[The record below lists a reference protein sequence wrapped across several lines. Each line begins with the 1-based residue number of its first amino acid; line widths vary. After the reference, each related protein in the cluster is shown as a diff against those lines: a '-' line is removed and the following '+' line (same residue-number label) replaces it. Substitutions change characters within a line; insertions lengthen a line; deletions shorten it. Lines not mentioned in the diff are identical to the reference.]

1 LILTGVSLKSN
12 REQYSKSPFWIEAK
26 HMTTIVPSPQPATV
40 HHQPLDY
47 AGTRRARL
55 HFAPVLI
62 LWGLG
67 LLLSGGA
74 AAQKITALSGNATL
88 SWTNYGW

>member
-1 LILTGVSLKSN
+1 VKNEYETYETHETKII
-12 REQYSKSPFWIEAK
+12 QIK
-26 HMTTIVPSPQPATV
+26 HMTTIVPSPRLATV
-40 HHQPLDY
+40 HHQPPDN

-55 HFAPVLI
+55 RFAPVLI
-62 LWGLG
+62 LWGVG

-74 AAQKITALSGNATL
+74 AAQEITALSGNGTL

>member
-1 LILTGVSLKSN
+1 
-12 REQYSKSPFWIEAK
+12 
-26 HMTTIVPSPQPATV
+26 MTTIVPSPQPATV

-74 AAQKITALSGNATL
+74 AAQEITALSGNATL